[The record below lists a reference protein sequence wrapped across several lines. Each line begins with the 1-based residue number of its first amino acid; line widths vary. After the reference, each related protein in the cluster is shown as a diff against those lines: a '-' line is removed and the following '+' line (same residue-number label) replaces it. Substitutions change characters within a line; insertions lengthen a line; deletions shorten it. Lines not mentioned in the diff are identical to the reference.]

1 MANIVWGVGVE
12 PKCLTDRT
20 QMCFYIIP
28 LQGGSGDP
36 IAGGHTQEQVPR
48 QPRGRRG
55 KVKRLKEGS
64 NEN

>member
-1 MANIVWGVGVE
+1 MANIVWGVGIE

-36 IAGGHTQEQVPR
+36 IAGGKEQQPR
-48 QPRGRRG
+48 QPKGRRG

>member
-12 PKCLTDRT
+12 PKCLTNRT

-36 IAGGHTQEQVPR
+36 IAGGKKQVPR
-48 QPRGRRG
+48 QPKGRRG